1 MELVEF
7 LSRLNL
13 QDATVILQK
22 RKESIQLGN
31 NTVEKVGVRSYVSK
45 VFFDQGSVAISAFVE
60 YDGTFPETPFEVV
73 ASDLQR
79 MMRWGKNVRLDGKKL
94 YIDDGTN
101 RNGSLPL
108 MSDPSKELKMK
119 MFDDSYFQFET
130 AEQLRTE
137 EIDHIIEA
145 YEIIKPETI
154 NIASDKTAATFS
166 MESIDG
172 RSMSVRTNSIG
183 VFTHNYPKML
193 INILKFVSKQNPAVS
208 YSPSKQV
215 LKFAVSDANSYMNYY
230 LHPISLG
237 LSKEAKQKEGDIQ

>member
-22 RKESIQLGN
+22 RKESIRLGN
-31 NTVEKVGVRSYVSK
+31 DTVEKVGVRSYVSK

-60 YDGTFPETPFEVV
+60 YDGAFPETPFEVV

-79 MMRWGKNVRLDGKKL
+79 MMRWGKNVKLDGKRL
-94 YIDDGTN
+94 YIDDDANRSGT
-101 RNGSLPL
+101 LPL

-119 MFDDSYFQFET
+119 TFDDSYFEFAM

-137 EIDHIIEA
+137 EIEHIIEA

-154 NIASDKTAATFS
+154 NIISDKNTATFN
-166 MESIDG
+166 MENVDG

-183 VFTHNYPKML
+183 VFAHNYPKML
-193 INILKFVSKQNPAVS
+193 INILKFVSGQNSAVS
-208 YSPSKQV
+208 YSPSKHV
-215 LKFAVSDANSYMNYY
+215 LKFAVSDVNSYMNYY

-237 LSKEAKQKEGDIQ
+237 LSKETEQKESDIQ